1 MTLAVSVILV
11 VAGLVL
17 LVLGAEALVRG
28 AASVGK
34 RLGIAEIAIG
44 LTIVAFGTSMPE
56 MMVNIV
62 ASAETR
68 NGIVFGNIIGSNLF
82 NTLLIL
88 GIAGLIYPLG
98 VQHNTVWKE
107 IPFSLLATLVLL
119 FLVNDTWGGSSGVST
134 LSRNDGAILLLV
146 FSIFIAYVLGISK
159 VEPDEAYHVR
169 VYSLPVTLACI
180 IAGLV
185 LLVLGARLCIS
196 GAVALARLLHVSEKF
211 IGCTILAAGTSL
223 PELATSTVAAYRRHC
238 DIAVGNVVGSNIFN
252 ILAILGVSAVV
263 RPSHYQTTFNVD
275 TFVLVGATLILFV
288 VMFTGGRRRLDR
300 WEAVILLFAYGGYTG
315 YLLYL
320 R

>member
-1 MTLAVSVILV
+1 MTLAVSVAFV
-11 VAGLVL
+11 AAGLVL
-17 LVLGAEALVRG
+17 LVAGAEALVRG

-62 ASAETR
+62 ASAEAR
-68 NGIVFGNIIGSNLF
+68 NDIVFGNIIGSNLF
-82 NTLLIL
+82 NILFIL
-88 GIAGLIYPLG
+88 GVSGLIYPLA

-107 IPFSLLATLVLL
+107 IPFSLLAALVLL
-119 FLVNDTWGGSSGVST
+119 FLVNDPWGGNSSLSV
-134 LSRNDGAILLLV
+134 LSRNDGLILLLV
-146 FSIFIAYVLGISK
+146 FTVFIVYALGISK

-169 VYSLPVTLACI
+169 VYSLPVALTCI
-180 IAGLV
+180 AAGLV
-185 LLVLGARLCIS
+185 LLVIGARLCIS
-196 GAVALARLLHVSEKF
+196 GAVVLARLLHVSEKF

-223 PELATSTVAAYRRHC
+223 PELATSAVAAYRRHC

-252 ILAILGVSAVV
+252 ILAILGVSAVI
-263 RPSHYQTTFNVD
+263 RPAQYQTSFNVD
-275 TFVLVGATLILFV
+275 TLILIGATLILFV

-300 WEAVILLFAYGGYTG
+300 WEALILLGAYGGYTA